1 MLIVLAGLSGAAV
14 AGCGPARFLPR
25 FAFSDPPV
33 ARAYPEPTPPDP
45 VPAEPAAPPREPKNI
60 LVLSGG
66 GSHGAFTAGVLNGWT
81 RTNHRPEFDVVTGVS
96 TGALI
101 APIAFLGSEYD
112 FELRKFYTEVWQ
124 HDIFTIRSW
133 YTIPFRDAV
142 ATSAPL
148 RRTVESGLSQ
158 DIIDRIAVEHRK
170 GRRLYIATTRLDNRK
185 TVVWDIG
192 AIACRGGNARDLIL
206 DLMIASCSIPGVLPP
221 IPVRVVV
228 DGVERVE
235 LHVDG
240 GVTTNAFVPAEV
252 LGAVNRTP
260 GGPPVRLYVIVAGKM
275 FAESAQVNRWLFGV
289 VEASGAALLSAG
301 TRRDVA
307 NLYHMAKL
315 AGCEFRMVALR
326 QDFPAEDNGAGLDF
340 DPNAMAP
347 LFVEGVKV
355 GFAGPTWESEPVERG
370 PGEIGE
376 IRTGVFLKRN
386 P

>member
-1 MLIVLAGLSGAAV
+1 V
-14 AGCGPARFLPR
+14 
-25 FAFSDPPV
+25 PV
-33 ARAYPEPTPPDP
+33 
-45 VPAEPAAPPREPKNI
+45 EPAAPPRRPQNI

-81 RTNHRPEFDVVTGVS
+81 RTNHRPDFDVVTGVS

-124 HDIFTIRSW
+124 RDIFTIRSW

-148 RRTVESGLSQ
+148 RRTVESGLTQ
-158 DIIDRIAVEHRK
+158 EIVDRIAVEHKK
-170 GRRLYIATTRLDNRK
+170 GRRLYIATTRLDSRK

-192 AIACRGGNARDLIL
+192 AIACRGGNARELIL

-221 IPVRVVV
+221 IPIRVLV
-228 DGVERVE
+228 DGEERVE

-252 LGAVNRTP
+252 IEAAARPAAGQ
-260 GGPPVRLYVIVAGKM
+260 PPVTLYVIVAGKM
-275 FAESAQVNRWLFGV
+275 FAESARVNRWLFGV
-289 VEASGAALLSAG
+289 VEASGSALLSAG

-307 NLYHMAKL
+307 NLYHMSRL
-315 AGCEFRMVALR
+315 AGCEFCMVALR
-326 QDFPAEDNGAGLDF
+326 QDFPVEDNGAGLDF
-340 DPNAMAP
+340 DPNSMAP

-355 GFAGPTWESEPVERG
+355 GFAGPVWQSTPVERG
-370 PGEIGE
+370 PGEVGE
-376 IRTGVFLKRN
+376 IRTGLHLRKS